1 MDVNRAGADLVKRV
15 VTIGVEGAGPVT
27 GAREVADQHLSQH
40 GDTEKAIERLIATH
54 VRILAA
60 SGFAT
65 GLGGL
70 ITMPVTLPADL
81 GVLYVYQ
88 GRMAAAIAYLRGYD
102 LSTDEVQSVVLLSL
116 LGAGGATLA
125 GQFGIDLANK
135 AAMQALKRVP
145 GQVFIDINKK
155 VGFRLVTKAGTTGL
169 VNLTKV
175 VPVAGGFAG
184 GTINAASTR
193 TVARYARR
201 NFPAATSDRP
211 DATVGD
217 GH

>member
-1 MDVNRAGADLVKRV
+1 MDVSRTGAELVKRV
-15 VTIGVEGAGPVT
+15 VTVGVEGAGPVT
-27 GAREVADQHLSQH
+27 GAREVAEQHLRQH
-40 GDTEKAIERLIATH
+40 GDAEKAIERLISTH

-70 ITMPVTLPADL
+70 ITMPVTLPADM

-88 GRMAAAIAYLRGYD
+88 GRLAAAIAHLRGYD
-102 LSTDEVQSVVLLSL
+102 LSSDEVQSVVLLSL

-155 VGFRLVTKAGTTGL
+155 VSFRLVTKAGTTGL
-169 VNLTKV
+169 VNLTKI
-175 VPVAGGFAG
+175 VPVAGGVAG
-184 GTINAASTR
+184 GAVNAASTK

-201 NFPAATSDRP
+201 NFPATASGRPAAIISD
-211 DATVGD
+211 GL
-217 GH
+217 